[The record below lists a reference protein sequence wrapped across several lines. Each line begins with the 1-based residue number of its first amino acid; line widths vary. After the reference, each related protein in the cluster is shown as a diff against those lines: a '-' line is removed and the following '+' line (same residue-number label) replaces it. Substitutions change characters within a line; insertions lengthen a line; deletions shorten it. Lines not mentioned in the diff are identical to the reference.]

1 MVTSGK
7 SSVRSNRLAIQIAP
21 FELTPDKSRLPFPK
35 HLTDRIEWLAHEKA
49 DTDAWLLAIDEGRFR
64 LLSTEEV
71 AANAHLDTLR
81 QLVVEGKLEARN
93 EPTFVLPP
101 ENASMPAVSDAGF
114 AEDALLGLENVDAR
128 CVKLFLPQYYSP
140 DDWSMILSVEGF
152 WEIWNTRTLRKALSV
167 PLPLGKAAIA
177 AMR

>member
-1 MVTSGK
+1 
-7 SSVRSNRLAIQIAP
+7 LAILIAP
-21 FELTPDKSRLPFPK
+21 VELTPDKSRLPLPK

-81 QLVVEGKLEARN
+81 QLVVEGKLDARN

-101 ENASMPAVSDAGF
+101 ENASMPARLMQVSLRTHSSGWRMSMATISLAIDHELHFDCRDVLQEAIPELWEKRF
-114 AEDALLGLENVDAR
+114 LQIATLIRSIFPVLLDLLV
-128 CVKLFLPQYYSP
+128 
-140 DDWSMILSVEGF
+140 
-152 WEIWNTRTLRKALSV
+152 
-167 PLPLGKAAIA
+167 
-177 AMR
+177 

>member
-1 MVTSGK
+1 M
-7 SSVRSNRLAIQIAP
+7 AILIAP
-21 FELTPDKSRLPFPK
+21 VELTPDKSRLPLPK

-81 QLVVEGKLEARN
+81 QLVVEGKLDARN
-93 EPTFVLPP
+93 KPTFVLPP
-101 ENASMPAVSDAGF
+101 ENASMPARLMQVSLRTHSSGWRMSMP
-114 AEDALLGLENVDAR
+114 E
-128 CVKLFLPQYYSP
+128 CVKLFLPQDYSP